1 MIILA
6 INIARQKPHIKSEA
20 GDGWKQQIKA
30 IPQAQT
36 TIQHQLHSHN
46 KEISQT

>member
-1 MIILA
+1 MPHQSINNVFMIILA

-36 TIQHQLHSHN
+36 KIQH
-46 KEISQT
+46 